1 MKTKFKNNTLKKFSF
16 RNDRILNHSKGN
28 VIDKPIILV
37 VTTYPPRECG
47 IATYSQDLI
56 MALTSQFGPSFE
68 FQVCAL
74 ECDSVSYNYP
84 EEVKYKLQS
93 DVPEDYA
100 IVANEINNNKNIC
113 LVVVQHE
120 FGLFKLKVEQAFHAF
135 LRTLKKTIAI
145 VFHTALPNPNEEMK
159 ANVRTATLFAGGVIV
174 MTKHAAEVLN
184 KDYDVPAGK
193 ITVIPH
199 GTHLVPH
206 ADKNELKQKYNL
218 TGRKVLST
226 FGLLSSGKGI
236 ETTLNALPEI
246 ISKNPEV
253 VFLIIGKTHSGVVN
267 SEGESY
273 RDSLKK
279 LVRKN
284 KIKKNVVFIN
294 KYLSLNDLLEYL
306 QLTDIYLFT
315 SRDPN
320 QTVSGTFSYAMSCG
334 CPIISTPIPH
344 AKELLDEKTGIF
356 IDFQASDQL
365 AKAVNRLLSD
375 EELMLTLRNN
385 GLERIASTAWEN
397 SAIEHAK
404 LFKTMTSNKI
414 ILQYTMPDINLDHFK
429 KLTTK
434 FGMLQFSKINQPDPE
449 SGYTLDDNARAM
461 IGMCMEY
468 ELTRNKT
475 SLLAIHKYLKFIA
488 FCQHA
493 DGTFSNYVD
502 IDHEFTAQ
510 NKETNLSDSNGRAI
524 WALGYLI
531 SKKDILPLELSDL
544 ANSLISRALKSIQYM
559 HSPRAMAFT
568 IKGFHL
574 SNLKKKSHETRYHIT
589 LLADRL
595 VQQFRHESEAE
606 WLWFENCL
614 TYANSV
620 LPEALLYAWK
630 ETGDDTYKEIAKQ
643 SFDFLLSHT
652 FPDSRIKVIS
662 NKSWFHKGQT
672 PETFGEQAI
681 DVAYTILALDC
692 FYGVF
697 GDISYLEKSR
707 IAFSW
712 FLGNNHLSQI
722 IYNPC
727 TGGCYDGL
735 EEKHVNLNQGAES
748 TISYLL
754 ARLTIEKQEK
764 TGLQQSDKE
773 IQQLTILP
781 LEVNVGA

>member
-1 MKTKFKNNTLKKFSF
+1 MKTIYKNNALKSVNF
-16 RNDRILNHSKGN
+16 RNDRTLNESISNKMSKP
-28 VIDKPIILV
+28 VILV

-56 MALTSQFGPSFE
+56 LALTIQFGLSFE

-74 ECDSVSYNYP
+74 ECDSTSYHYP
-84 EEVKYKLQS
+84 EEVKYKLQT
-93 DVPEDYA
+93 DVPANYKS
-100 IVANEINNNKNIC
+100 VANEINRNARIC
-113 LVVVQHE
+113 MVVVQHE
-120 FGLFKLKVEQAFHAF
+120 FGLFNMNLEEAFHGF
-135 LRTLKKTIAI
+135 LRTIDKTKVI
-145 VFHTALPNPNEEMK
+145 VFHTALPDPSEAMK
-159 ANVRTATLFAGGVIV
+159 NNVSIAAQFAEAVIV
-174 MTKHAAEVLN
+174 MTSHAAEVLQN
-184 KDYDVPAGK
+184 DYAIPAEK

-206 ADKNELKQKYNL
+206 ADKAVLKAKHQL
-218 TGRKVLST
+218 EGRKVLST

-246 ISKNPEV
+246 IRQNPEI
-253 VFLIIGKTHSGVVN
+253 VFLIIGKTHMGVVN
-267 SEGESY
+267 HEGEVY
-273 RDSLKK
+273 RDSLKR

-284 KIKKNVVFIN
+284 KLKKHVIFVNE
-294 KYLSLNDLLEYL
+294 YLPLPDLLEYL

-315 SRDPN
+315 SLDPN

-334 CPIISTPIPH
+334 CPIISTPFPH
-344 AKELLDEKTGIF
+344 AKELLDEHTGVF

-365 AKAVNRLLSD
+365 AVAVNSLLGD
-375 EELMLTLRNN
+375 ETMMTALRNN
-385 GLERIASTAWEN
+385 CLERMASTAWEN

-404 LFKTMTSNKI
+404 LFKKITTNKI
-414 ILQYTMPDINLDHFK
+414 TLQHSLPEINLNHFR

-434 FGMLQFSKINQPDPE
+434 FGMFQFSTINQPDPD

-461 IGMCMEY
+461 ISMCMEY
-468 ELTRNKT
+468 ELTGNKA
-475 SLLAIHKYLKFIA
+475 SLMAIHTYLKFIA
-488 FCQHA
+488 FCQHE
-493 DGTFSNYVD
+493 DGMFSNYVD
-502 IDHEFTAQ
+502 IDHQFTAQ
-510 NKETNLSDSNGRAI
+510 NQETNLSDSNGRAI

-531 SKKDILPLELSDL
+531 SKQAILPKEFSEQATSLLSK
-544 ANSLISRALKSIQYM
+544 ALKCVHLM
-559 HSPRAMAFT
+559 HSPRSMAFT
-568 IKGFHL
+568 IKGLHL
-574 SNLKKKSHETRYHIT
+574 SNLEKKSHETRFHIK

-595 VQQFRHESEAE
+595 VQQYRHESEPE
-606 WLWFENCL
+606 WLWFEDCL

-620 LPEALLYAWK
+620 LPEAMLYAWL
-630 ETGDDTYKEIAKQ
+630 ETGDLTYKEIGLE
-643 SFDFLLSHT
+643 SFNFLLSHT

-697 GDISYLEKSR
+697 NDINYLEKSR

-748 TISYLL
+748 TVSYLL
-754 ARLTIEKQEK
+754 ARLIIEKQEK
-764 TGLQQSDKE
+764 M
-773 IQQLTILP
+773 
-781 LEVNVGA
+781 VNFFFQNQFQNLGF